1 MILDPDLIQFTTQF
15 LEKNGALVD
24 AHPDHIHA
32 LLPGHLADSLDLP
45 EEARLGSNEHPLL
58 YGSPVLDR
66 LVHAATSRIPVT
78 YGALSIPYIKKA
90 GFDAAIAQDLS
101 FINAKCEVG
110 VRAET
115 RTSYMIITCSYVA
128 LSDERKEG
136 LTRLTFHEPSGAVVE
151 DFEDAVTDFECSYY
165 RKGNLPPQFST
176 RIGLTL
182 QKALKSIHHSIEQDL
197 APFIASM
204 RRRLHRD
211 VLNTREYYQSL
222 ADEMCAS
229 LTHPNLSDTQRMER
243 QEKIDGLPA
252 EADRKTADLQHKY
265 DTRVHVRVCAGERY
279 LVDVAQLIVTIL
291 YRKARRT
298 LPVFYN
304 PVTRRIDP
312 LVCEICGKTMRRIF
326 LQDDKTGVVLTC
338 PECSRNR

>member
-32 LLPGHLADSLDLP
+32 LLPGHLADSLNLP
-45 EEARLGSNEHPLL
+45 EETRLGSNEHPLL

-78 YGALSIPYIKKA
+78 YGTLSIPYIKKA

-151 DFEDAVTDFECSYY
+151 DFEDTVTDFECSYY

-182 QKALKSIHHSIEQDL
+182 QKAI
-197 APFIASM
+197 F
-204 RRRLHRD
+204 
-211 VLNTREYYQSL
+211 
-222 ADEMCAS
+222 
-229 LTHPNLSDTQRMER
+229 HPNRIDTSKGTEIDSSFHRTGPGPVYR
-243 QEKIDGLPA
+243 QHA
-252 EADRKTADLQHKY
+252 QKTSSGCPQH
-265 DTRVHVRVCAGERY
+265 TRVLSVAGR
-279 LVDVAQLIVTIL
+279 
-291 YRKARRT
+291 
-298 LPVFYN
+298 
-304 PVTRRIDP
+304 
-312 LVCEICGKTMRRIF
+312 
-326 LQDDKTGVVLTC
+326 
-338 PECSRNR
+338 